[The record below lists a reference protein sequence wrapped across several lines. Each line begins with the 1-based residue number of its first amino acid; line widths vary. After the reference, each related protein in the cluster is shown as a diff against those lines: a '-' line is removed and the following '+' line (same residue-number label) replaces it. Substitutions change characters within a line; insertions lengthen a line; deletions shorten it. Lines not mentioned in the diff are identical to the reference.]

1 MGEVQTRGPDHSTS
15 YLLQSLWHALL
26 VDLLGEGSRHRRSRF
41 PLTSLFS
48 LAQFRATLREL
59 CARPNLIPVF
69 NSGFRPQASYK
80 AKRALSPTERAGR

>member
-15 YLLQSLWHALL
+15 YLLQSLWRALL